1 MLVAPCAAL
10 WKWSRLT
17 RVFAAIKNAGCWGW
31 IAEKWAAQKE
41 GWGGALEKC
50 GKMGIERV
58 KNCNCSGS
66 SCLFPLN
73 SQPSTWCE

>member
-31 IAEKWAAQKE
+31 IAEKWAAQKDGG
-41 GWGGALEKC
+41 GWGPWKSA
-50 GKMGIERV
+50 GKWGLR
-58 KNCNCSGS
+58 G
-66 SCLFPLN
+66 
-73 SQPSTWCE
+73 

>member
-31 IAEKWAAQKE
+31 IAEKWAAQKDGG
-41 GWGGALEKC
+41 GWRAWKSA
-50 GKMGIERV
+50 GKWGLR
-58 KNCNCSGS
+58 G
-66 SCLFPLN
+66 
-73 SQPSTWCE
+73 